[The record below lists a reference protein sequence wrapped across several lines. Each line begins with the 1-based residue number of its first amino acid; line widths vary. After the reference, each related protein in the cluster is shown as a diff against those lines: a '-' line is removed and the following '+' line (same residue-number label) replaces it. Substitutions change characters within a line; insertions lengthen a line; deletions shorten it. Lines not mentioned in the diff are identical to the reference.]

1 MKRFLRFAASLLLL
15 AGGAQGLN
23 AADYF
28 ARDFGAVP
36 DGFTLNT
43 VSIQAAIDFVSAQG
57 GGRVV
62 LDKGDYVSG
71 SIYLK
76 DGVTLWID
84 EDSALLGSLNPFD
97 YINLSLNYLMKI

>member
-15 AGGAQGLN
+15 AGAAQGLN

-57 GGRVV
+57 GGPFSVRRLRVA
-62 LDKGDYVSG
+62 VSFWT
-71 SIYLK
+71 K
-76 DGVTLWID
+76 VTMSPDLFT
-84 EDSALLGSLNPFD
+84 SR
-97 YINLSLNYLMKI
+97 MV